1 MHSYYTIILKS
12 ESETNTKNGSNAKK
26 NSVAENAFKHF
37 CFIVEIASNERTN
50 ERRFSSRPPLNLNFG
65 PSSKMQKRENK
76 EKG

>member
-37 CFIVEIASNERTN
+37 CFIVEIASNER
-50 ERRFSSRPPLNLNFG
+50 RFSSRPPLNLNFG